1 MGQVFLNPNGNGTAY
16 VDNPNPNDGER
27 FTIHSIPDPG
37 ETLDDIRAFDSHDY
51 PIAIPTAQTVSMIFR
66 ASWGNLYVDIYFL
79 SCNKIR
85 TLINYFFSFFARY
98 LSTKYFTPK

>member
-1 MGQVFLNPNGNGTAY
+1 MGNVFLNPNGNGTAY

-66 ASWGNLYVDIYFL
+66 ASWGNLYVDIYFSGSTPPTPPQPAFPYWL
-79 SCNKIR
+79 LYKIR
-85 TLINYFFSFFARY
+85 DGNQYV
-98 LSTKYFTPK
+98 K

>member
-66 ASWGNLYVDIYFL
+66 ASWGNLYVDIYFSGSTPPTPPQPPFPYWL
-79 SCNKIR
+79 LYKIR
-85 TLINYFFSFFARY
+85 DGNQYV
-98 LSTKYFTPK
+98 K